1 MKFLRILVPAVL
13 VLAGACSKI
22 DPNDKGII
30 SDCITSLELDTESN
44 AMRVK
49 VTAKLNKEC
58 DWNVKFWRSDADPKT
73 ARQTKTKRA
82 SGESDA
88 LLLFLEPATDYT
100 YVVNVNGQPGTEE
113 RSFTT
118 SKRPRSLVDLRIIE
132 KNVDDWVDGYIL
144 QCNSTSDGFVTLCDY
159 DGKMVWYEYFGVNS
173 RISWYNPVSGLLSVY
188 CSGLDKND
196 DETNYMIIA
205 DLGGN
210 IKYKAKADA
219 TTIPRIHHDL
229 KILDNGNMIALSR
242 VPKVFDG
249 VTYMG
254 EGITE
259 IDQNGNK
266 VFQWDT
272 NNDFNPIKTPYI
284 SYRPDLGDYLHA
296 NSIEKDSNG
305 DYYMNLNWLT
315 EIIKVDGKT
324 GKLLYRFGPNG
335 DVTIT
340 GERPEI
346 YHSGF
351 DYTKFF
357 TENSGVHTS
366 IALEPD
372 RILCLANGKD
382 SSISKAVIVKIDPVK
397 KQAHYEMIVDFER
410 RFQCPD
416 RSNVS
421 LLPGGRLLLG
431 SAPWNMIIVTDQ
443 TGKTLRVLERFY
455 ISPRSIYY
463 APEDFNCYFDK

>member
-1 MKFLRILVPAVL
+1 MMPAMLLVS
-13 VLAGACSKI
+13 LACNKVNP
-22 DPNDKGII
+22 DDKGII
-30 SDCITSLELDTESN
+30 SDCISSLEVDTQSN

-49 VTAKLNKEC
+49 VTAELKREC
-58 DWNVKFWRSDADPKT
+58 EWNVKFWRGDADSKT
-73 ARQTKTKRA
+73 ARQSITRKATGK
-82 SGESDA
+82 SEA
-88 LLLFLEPATDYT
+88 LLLFLEPETDYT
-100 YVVNVNGQPGTEE
+100 YVVNVNGQPGTEP
-113 RSFTT
+113 RSFRTG
-118 SKRPRSLVDLRIIE
+118 KRPGNLDDLRVIE

-144 QCNSTSDGFVTLCDY
+144 QCNATSDGYVTLCDY
-159 DGKMVWYEYFGVNS
+159 DGKMVWYEFFGVNS
-173 RISWYNPVSGLLSVY
+173 KLSWYNPSNGLLSVY
-188 CSGLDKND
+188 CNGLVKE
-196 DETNYMIIA
+196 DEANYMIIA

-210 IKYKAKADA
+210 IVYKAKSDA
-219 TTIPRIHHDL
+219 TTVPRIHHDL

-242 VPKVFDG
+242 VPKDFDG

-259 IDQNGNK
+259 IDQKGNK

-284 SYRPDLGDYLHA
+284 TYRPDLGDYLHA

-324 GKLLYRFGPNG
+324 GKLLYRFGPRG
-335 DVTIT
+335 DVSIT
-340 GERPEI
+340 GERPQI
-346 YHSGF
+346 YHSEF
-351 DYTKFF
+351 DYTKFL

-382 SSISKAVIVKIDPVK
+382 DSISKAVIVKIDPVK
-397 KQAHYEMIVDFER
+397 KVAHYEMIVDFEK

-421 LLPGGRLLLG
+421 LLPGGRILLG

-443 TGKTLRVLERFY
+443 TGKTIRVLERFW

-463 APEDFNCYFDK
+463 ASDDFKFYFDK